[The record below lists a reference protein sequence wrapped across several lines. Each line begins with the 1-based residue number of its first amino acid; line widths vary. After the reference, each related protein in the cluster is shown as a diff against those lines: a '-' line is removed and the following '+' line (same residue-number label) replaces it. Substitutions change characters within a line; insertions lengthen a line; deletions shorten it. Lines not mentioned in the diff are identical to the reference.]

1 MALNSSDF
9 LFLAILGFSLALPLG
24 PVNMEMIKQGV
35 AHKKGWILGVLTG
48 IGAMT
53 GDFLISMSVL
63 FVGSEVLA
71 SVLEVKVIAA
81 LLFFANATLLGYIGY
96 SAFKSSADI
105 SSLTYDGTMSQDRNA
120 IRISTIGRQYVLG
133 FVIVV
138 TSPWS
143 YLWWAS
149 FGPVILE
156 SDIAINTF
164 ADRFVV
170 TMMFLVGI
178 LAWVLIINIALMI
191 SHEIASEVMLNKITR
206 VSAIVILL
214 FAFSILID
222 AVAILVNDEPLGL
235 INKLFE
241 IF

>member
-1 MALNSSDF
+1 MAFNLSDF
-9 LFLAILGFSLALPLG
+9 LFLAVLGFSLALPLG

-35 AHKKGWILGVLTG
+35 AHKKGWILGMLTG

-53 GDFLISMSVL
+53 GDFIISMSVL
-63 FVGSEVLA
+63 FIGSEVL
-71 SVLEVKVIAA
+71 SSILEIKILAA
-81 LLFFANATLLGYIGY
+81 TLFFGNAAFLGYIGF
-96 SAFKSSADI
+96 SALKSSADTSNLVDNDLNDPTSGNI
-105 SSLTYDGTMSQDRNA
+105 TL
-120 IRISTIGRQYVLG
+120 STVTKQFSFG
-133 FVIVV
+133 FIIVV

-156 SDIAINTF
+156 SDIAIDTF
-164 ADRFVV
+164 ADRFAV
-170 TMMFLVGI
+170 TLMFLVGI
-178 LAWVLIINIALMI
+178 LVWIFLINIALLI
-191 SHEIASEVMLNKITR
+191 SHEVASENMLNNITK

-214 FAFSILID
+214 FATSILVD
-222 AVAILVNDEPLGL
+222 AFAILFYDEPIGL

>member
-1 MALNSSDF
+1 MNFGDF

-35 AHKKGWILGVLTG
+35 ASKRGWILGILTG

-53 GDFLISMSVL
+53 GDFVISMSVL
-63 FVGSEVLA
+63 FVGSELLA
-71 SVLEVKVIAA
+71 SVLEVKVLAA
-81 LLFFANATLLGYIGY
+81 LLFFANAALLGYIGY
-96 SAFKSSADI
+96 NALKSSADTSSIMDDDTTKFVQEKFQLSAI
-105 SSLTYDGTMSQDRNA
+105 SK
-120 IRISTIGRQYVLG
+120 QYMLG

-156 SDIAINTF
+156 SDIEINTF
-164 ADRFVV
+164 TDRFIV
-170 TMMFLVGI
+170 TLMFLVGI
-178 LAWVLIINIALMI
+178 LAWVLIINIALLI
-191 SHEIASEVMLNKITR
+191 SHEVASEKMLNNITR
-206 VSAIVILL
+206 ISAGVILL
-214 FAFSILID
+214 FALSILID
-222 AVAILVNDEPLGL
+222 GFAILLYDEPLGL